1 MDENPERRKYYP
13 EDAETPL
20 SQAILEAV
28 EAHESASLTT
38 DEFALFEHLNP
49 DAIDMLFED
58 TDLPVSVSI
67 RLENVTV
74 SVWSDGGID
83 IRVSDKMD

>member
-1 MDENPERRKYYP
+1 MDRNPERRKFYP
-13 EDAETPL
+13 DDTETPL

-28 EAHESASLTT
+28 EAHESASLST
-38 DEFALFEHLNP
+38 DEFALFEHVNP
-49 DAIDMLFED
+49 DAIDTLFED
-58 TDLPVSVSI
+58 TDLPVSVQI

-83 IRVSDKMD
+83 IRVTDKME